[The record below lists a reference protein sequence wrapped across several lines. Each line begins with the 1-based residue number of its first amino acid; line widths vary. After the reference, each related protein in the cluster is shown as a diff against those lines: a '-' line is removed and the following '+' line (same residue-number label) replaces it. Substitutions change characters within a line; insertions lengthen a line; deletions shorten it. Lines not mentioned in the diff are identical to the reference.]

1 MANADFRLFW
11 MYYYMVDITSQ
22 CSVGSIVSV
31 EGVFETRHIHFVKV
45 WEVTLE
51 GTNLSE
57 NTIAWIY

>member
-1 MANADFRLFW
+1 
-11 MYYYMVDITSQ
+11 MVDIISQ

-51 GTNLSE
+51 GTNLNE
-57 NTIAWIY
+57 NTIVWIY